1 MLGKEL
7 LYGAGNP
14 KMIVLPESQRIPSKF
29 RRGEIYMLP
38 LNALKSMVEELHIYG
53 ENIIHLTD
61 ELSKTISEF
70 ISAQSPKET
79 SKELQPEA
87 KASTAKSVS
96 LSEVRHRLS
105 MLAQAGFSTEAT
117 SLIIRHG
124 AKKLSD
130 LNPAIYGQILQE
142 VDKILKSKNTGNFK
156 EES

>member
-1 MLGKEL
+1 
-7 LYGAGNP
+7 
-14 KMIVLPESQRIPSKF
+14 
-29 RRGEIYMLP
+29 MLP
-38 LNALKSMVEELHIYG
+38 LNALKSKVEELHIYG

-79 SKELQPEA
+79 SKELQPE
-87 KASTAKSVS
+87 AKSVS

>member
-1 MLGKEL
+1 
-7 LYGAGNP
+7 
-14 KMIVLPESQRIPSKF
+14 
-29 RRGEIYMLP
+29 
-38 LNALKSMVEELHIYG
+38 
-53 ENIIHLTD
+53 
-61 ELSKTISEF
+61 
-70 ISAQSPKET
+70 
-79 SKELQPEA
+79 
-87 KASTAKSVS
+87 
-96 LSEVRHRLS
+96 

>member
-38 LNALKSMVEELHIYG
+38 LNALKSKVEELHIYG

-70 ISAQSPKET
+70 ISAQSQKET

-87 KASTAKSVS
+87 KASTAK
-96 LSEVRHRLS
+96 
-105 MLAQAGFSTEAT
+105 
-117 SLIIRHG
+117 
-124 AKKLSD
+124 
-130 LNPAIYGQILQE
+130 
-142 VDKILKSKNTGNFK
+142 
-156 EES
+156 